1 MSVLI
6 ALSRAPLSPT
16 AKINL
21 LWKQKQV
28 SEGGTRFP
36 RMDQDW
42 QSTYQYTED
51 SAFFF
56 FFFPACLPKLLAS
69 FHLLSPFTLL
79 NTVKYKALPFSL
91 RKVSIRD
98 LRSTL

>member
-6 ALSRAPLSPT
+6 ALSGAPLSPT

-56 FFFPACLPKLLAS
+56 FLPAFQNSWPHFISYLL
-69 FHLLSPFTLL
+69 LLC
-79 NTVKYKALPFSL
+79 
-91 RKVSIRD
+91 
-98 LRSTL
+98 

>member
-6 ALSRAPLSPT
+6 ALSGAPLSPT

-56 FFFPACLPKLLAS
+56 FFLPAFQNSWPHFISYLL
-69 FHLLSPFTLL
+69 LLC
-79 NTVKYKALPFSL
+79 
-91 RKVSIRD
+91 
-98 LRSTL
+98 

>member
-1 MSVLI
+1 MNVLI
-6 ALSRAPLSPT
+6 ALSGAPLSPT

-28 SEGGTRFP
+28 SEGGTRLP

-56 FFFPACLPKLLAS
+56 FSCLPSKTLGLISSLIS
-69 FHLLSPFTLL
+69 FYSVEYCKILGSPIFF
-79 NTVKYKALPFSL
+79 KE
-91 RKVSIRD
+91 SIY
-98 LRSTL
+98 

>member
-56 FFFPACLPKLLAS
+56 FFFLPAFQNSWPHFISYLL
-69 FHLLSPFTLL
+69 LLC
-79 NTVKYKALPFSL
+79 
-91 RKVSIRD
+91 
-98 LRSTL
+98 